1 MHGESIS
8 FGDMEDGAQRLDTGH
23 PPFFPPPQSTADPN
37 TLFEF
42 TKDRAVIYDPEYQ
55 IYYDPV
61 QEVYYDSYAR
71 SIQPLPPLFKE
82 RRAAPKRTKS
92 RPPSNVSP

>member
-1 MHGESIS
+1 MNGGSLS
-8 FGDMEDGAQRLDTGH
+8 FGDMEDGSHRLETGDT
-23 PPFFPPPQSTADPN
+23 PFFSPPQGTADPD

-61 QEVYYDSYAR
+61 QEVYYDSYSR

-82 RRAAPKRTKS
+82 RRAAPKRAKRRS
-92 RPPSNVSP
+92 ASSVSP